1 MEKKKLAVI
10 ELPVEQLHS
19 HPQNPRKELGDLSEL
34 ADSIKEIGIQQNL
47 TVIPYVDE
55 KGNEVDDHFTVIMG
69 HRRLA
74 AAKQAGLATVPLLH
88 PLGDGTGR
96 ADSFNAVREYAAQ

>member
-47 TVIPYVDE
+47 TVIPFVDE
-55 KGNEVDDHFTVIMG
+55 AGNEVEDQFTVIMG

-74 AAKQAGLATVPLLH
+74 AVTKILPGQVMRS
-88 PLGDGTGR
+88 TGSR
-96 ADSFNAVREYAAQ
+96 SSSP